1 MGLSKLL
8 LNQIQRCPNSLKSE
22 VDIYDHIWWNNSVSV
37 SQSTCSDQLHSNGSL
52 MVEATWRKYSAILY
66 FNSLFT
72 YCGKYRENWLSLFS
86 FQEPVFSPQSI
97 ICVRIFVT
105 IGIQKRCNVP
115 VNCLCINCVPTV
127 CQLCVNCLCINTITT
142 SAITITDTWMAL
154 ASHVEVSLLAKVS
167 TSFPNI

>member
-1 MGLSKLL
+1 
-8 LNQIQRCPNSLKSE
+8 
-22 VDIYDHIWWNNSVSV
+22 
-37 SQSTCSDQLHSNGSL
+37 

-72 YCGKYRENWLSLFS
+72 YYGKYNLKYRENWLSLFS
-86 FQEPVFSPQSI
+86 FQEPVFSPHSV

-115 VNCLCINCVPTV
+115 VNCLCINCVRTV
-127 CQLCVNCLCINTITT
+127 YQLPVYQLCVKCLCININTITT

>member
-1 MGLSKLL
+1 
-8 LNQIQRCPNSLKSE
+8 
-22 VDIYDHIWWNNSVSV
+22 
-37 SQSTCSDQLHSNGSL
+37 
-52 MVEATWRKYSAILY
+52 MVEATWRKYSAILF

-72 YCGKYRENWLSLFS
+72 YYGKYNLKYRKNWLSLFS
-86 FQEPVFSPQSI
+86 FQEPVFSPHSV

-115 VNCLCINCVPTV
+115 VNCLCINCVRTV
-127 CQLCVNCLCINTITT
+127 YQLCVKCLYININTITT
-142 SAITITDTWMAL
+142 SVITIPYTWMAL